1 MGIKEKPALV
11 NKSFLGKKNV
21 EVGVWETGLI
31 VVIGICVNLNTTLK
45 FMLGNRVISKSQ
57 LLNVLLFFTVG
68 WDLER
73 LLTRLQFS
81 FPFEETIS
89 AWDIMLKHSRIVYFV
104 PRQPNYGF
112 QSWFKVDTLWFSLLV
127 SVDVK
132 YYSCGF
138 MLNTGRDSHNK
149 ICACTSKPHVSKSSN
164 CFIYSCF
171 CKMSRTLDILN
182 LVGDYSRHTHPL
194 FMRGSQLQERWL
206 KGKGSKWLDW
216 KRGHL
221 KQHVKWHKLV

>member
-1 MGIKEKPALV
+1 
-11 NKSFLGKKNV
+11 
-21 EVGVWETGLI
+21 
-31 VVIGICVNLNTTLK
+31 
-45 FMLGNRVISKSQ
+45 MLGNRVISKSQ

-89 AWDIMLKHSRIVYFV
+89 AWDITLKHSRIVYFV

-149 ICACTSKPHVSKSSN
+149 ICACTSKPHVSKCSN

-171 CKMSRTLDILN
+171 CKMSRTMDILN

-221 KQHVKWHKLV
+221 KQRLCRHVKWHKLV